1 MKKFAALLTGWG
13 PLGLFL
19 IAILDSAGVPL
30 PAAVDALLV
39 TTAILNPGTAYLG
52 ALLATIGS
60 AIGCMFLYYLG
71 RTGGRVYLDKVTA
84 TGRAQRLRAWFQTYG
99 LITVYIPAAVPIPG
113 LPLKVFVLCA
123 GALGVTPHRF
133 LLLIL
138 IARIPRYFG
147 LAWLGTRFG
156 DQTMPWITSHAG
168 YLALFSL
175 IIAAIVTLAM
185 KWNARRL
192 AQAG

>member
-1 MKKFAALLTGWG
+1 M
-13 PLGLFL
+13 
-19 IAILDSAGVPL
+19 
-30 PAAVDALLV
+30 V
-39 TTAILNPGTAYLG
+39 TTAILDPRVAYFG

-71 RTGGRVYLDKVTA
+71 RTGGHMYLDKVTA
-84 TGRAQRLRAWFQTYG
+84 KGRAFRLRAWFQTYG

-123 GALGVTPHRF
+123 GALGVTPLRF
-133 LLLIL
+133 LMVIL

-147 LAWLGTRFG
+147 LAWLGSRYG
-156 DQTMPWITSHAG
+156 NQTMPWITSHVG
-168 YLALFSL
+168 YLALFGL
-175 IIAAIVTLAM
+175 IVAAIVTIAM

>member
-30 PAAVDALLV
+30 PAAVDALMV
-39 TTAILNPGTAYLG
+39 TTAILNPRVAYFG

-84 TGRAQRLRAWFQTYG
+84 TGRASRLRAWFQTYG

-123 GALGVTPHRF
+123 GALGVAPSRF

-138 IARIPRYFG
+138 IARVPRYFG
-147 LAWLGTRFG
+147 LAWLGTQFG
-156 DQTMPWITSHAG
+156 DQTMPWITSHVG
-168 YLALFSL
+168 YLALSGL
-175 IIAAIVTLAM
+175 VIAAIATLAM